1 MQGARDEE
9 RWEGEAQSAETE
21 WIDDVGIERP
31 SAREDGDLRAR
42 HAQLQERQVP
52 REATAPDAGRE
63 TLIDYVVPST
73 GFLMGLLLGVLVT
86 AAAHRS
92 YSSRDRR
99 GRS

>member
-52 REATAPDAGRE
+52 REATAPHAAAVARYRCGPPR
-63 TLIDYVVPST
+63 V
-73 GFLMGLLLGVLVT
+73 LMRALLLCACVRADAVV
-86 AAAHRS
+86 
-92 YSSRDRR
+92 
-99 GRS
+99 